1 MSEKKF
7 RLLATMPAL
16 AFLLTATSAAAQAVV
31 PPPPVPP
38 PAADEEEDE
47 EEEEPGVA
55 PPPSATPPS
64 ATTSPTVVPRPV
76 VAPPETTATPG
87 SSEVS
92 GPPSD
97 LPYYVPQGAE
107 RLREVKA
114 PETPPQ
120 PEAPGLQIGFAP
132 LFRYHFA
139 TSLVNLPYAEIGGV
153 VRLGDA
159 GFGISVSGTTWG
171 SVAGAF
177 ELPTLTGIPIYKGPV
192 TVAFVPRGYVQLEVH
207 PGLDPSMGY
216 NAGFIPSF
224 QVAGCQGIPWY
235 FNAGAHLTGH
245 IQLLLDGGGEEPR
258 LFGTVGPAV
267 EMGILIF

>member
-7 RLLATMPAL
+7 KLPGVAPAL
-16 AFLLTATSAAAQAVV
+16 AFFLTTTSAFAQTVAPPPPLPPPAAEEDAEEDAQVAPPPNATTTQAVV
-31 PPPPVPP
+31 PRPSVA
-38 PAADEEEDE
+38 PAA
-47 EEEEPGVA
+47 PTQ
-55 PPPSATPPS
+55 PTPDS
-64 ATTSPTVVPRPV
+64 
-76 VAPPETTATPG
+76 G
-87 SSEVS
+87 EVS

-107 RLREVKA
+107 RLPAVEA

-120 PEAPGLQIGFAP
+120 PDAPGLKIGIAP

-139 TSLVNLPYAEIGGV
+139 TSLVNLPYAEIGGII
-153 VRLGDA
+153 RLGDA

-177 ELPTLTGIPIYKGPV
+177 ELPTLTGVPIYEGPV
-192 TVAFVPRGYVQLEVH
+192 TVAFVPRGYVQLEVR
-207 PGLDPSMGY
+207 PGFDASMGY

-245 IQLLLDGGGEEPR
+245 IQLLLSGGGEEPTI
-258 LFGTVGPAV
+258 FGTVGPAI
-267 EMGILIF
+267 ETGILLF